1 MNDQNKPTEDGS
13 ESNSS
18 LPPAQIAEPVHA
30 PASEPATAQQLQA
43 VEKQT
48 SSFEK
53 ATLRWAKLAVF
64 MSAIAALFVCLQ
76 WYEMHSGGQ
85 DTHDLAAAAG
95 KQADAAGKQA
105 DAAGKEVDRMKDFAD
120 KMKEQA
126 DRTKELAEQAKVQAA
141 AAQKSADI
149 AHDALTRSNR
159 PWVGVDSVHLTEPI
173 GFIKAGDE
181 KDPTYFVSGS
191 FEITIKNY
199 GSSPA
204 LSVKNFIEA
213 YDPSMFTKQKFD
225 PKDPFAPLR
234 KFGDSTCAMLSND
247 RNEFSK
253 KNPRAFGGAIFP
265 TQTTVYTG
273 GISGFAKERAK
284 GAQWIQLVGC
294 TVYRDQFGE
303 KLHHTHYCFIAP
315 IGKTGAVNNCESNS
329 DAD

>member
-1 MNDQNKPTEDGS
+1 MTNQNDGA
-13 ESNSS
+13 SNGG
-18 LPPAQIAEPVHA
+18 
-30 PASEPATAQQLQA
+30 EPATGAPPTGEPQPENAIPSKPATEADLEQ
-43 VEKQT
+43 VKKQMSGFERST
-48 SSFEK
+48 LGWTRASFIVIL
-53 ATLRWAKLAVF
+53 ATGIF
-64 MSAIAALFVCLQ
+64 IALQ
-76 WYEMHSGGQ
+76 WHEMHSGGQ
-85 DTHDLAAAAG
+85 DTHDLAVAAG
-95 KQADAAGKQA
+95 KQADAASKQA
-105 DAAGKEVDRMKDFAD
+105 DRMKD
-120 KMKEQA
+120 QA
-126 DRTKELAEQAKVQAA
+126 DRTKELVAA
-141 AAQKSADI
+141 AKQSADT
-149 AHDALTRSNR
+149 AHETLTRSVR

-191 FEITIKNY
+191 IEITIKNY

-213 YDPSMFTKQKFD
+213 YDPSMFMKEQFD

-234 KFGDSTCAMLSND
+234 KFGESTCAIMAND

-253 KNPRAFGGAIFP
+253 KNPRVFGGAIFP

-273 GISGFAKERAK
+273 GIAGFAKERAK

-303 KLHHTHYCFIAP
+303 KLHHTHYCFVAP
-315 IGKTGAVNNCESNS
+315 IGKTGTVNECESNS